1 MQLTACEYDVG
12 VDARFDAVVIQPD
25 GGGGSERLAAA
36 SAVQLAGGRIVASA
50 ALGEAVRR
58 IADLGS
64 RPMVLLDARD
74 MDADDGGAG
83 DGAAAD
89 DLFGALSRLDGLAAG
104 RDLSLV
110 VAVLP
115 GQIDLVAAGLAL
127 SRHQILC
134 DPQPADWIGAIA
146 AAHGG
151 GELVL
156 HDRVSEGEAARLAKL
171 NAEVARI
178 ADVLARLSKHDQPRQ
193 MVVAE
198 TGLEFTATQS
208 EEHAIT
214 AADIRQIVRA
224 RRLRDRYVD
233 TGMFEDPAWDM
244 MLDLYAAHLE
254 RAHVSVSSLCIA
266 AAVAPT
272 TALRWIARLTE
283 AGLFERRPDPF
294 DRRRAFMSL
303 TARGLEAMRRYV
315 AMARALGLPVV

>member
-1 MQLTACEYDVG
+1 MHLTGREYHTELNS
-12 VDARFDAVVIQPD
+12 RFDAVVIAPGD
-25 GGGGSERLAAA
+25 GGAVGELAVTG
-36 SAVQLAGGRIVASA
+36 AVSLAGGRVVAASP
-50 ALGEAVRR
+50 LDEATRR
-58 IADLGS
+58 IADIGS
-64 RPMVLLDARD
+64 RPLVLLDAREVSE
-74 MDADDGGAG
+74 
-83 DGAAAD
+83 D
-89 DLFGALSRLDGLAAG
+89 DLVCALSRLDGLVAG
-104 RDLSLV
+104 RDLPMV
-110 VAVLP
+110 VAI
-115 GQIDLVAAGLAL
+115 GTKQIDIAAAGLIL

-134 DPQPADWIGAIA
+134 DPEPADWIGAIA
-146 AAHGG
+146 AAQGDRQ
-151 GELVL
+151 LAL

-178 ADVLARLSKHDQPRQ
+178 ADVLARLSKHDEQPRSL
-193 MVVAE
+193 VVAE
-198 TGLEFTATQS
+198 SSFDYVAQQS
-208 EEHAIT
+208 DDHAIS

-224 RRLRDRYVD
+224 RRLRDRYVG
-233 TGMFEDPAWDM
+233 TGLFEDPAWDM

-303 TARGLEAMRRYV
+303 TERGLDAMRRYV